1 MDLGQWLLTLLG
13 VQLYRLV
20 LDRLAAPDPLE
31 AGEEGLGFLV
41 ANARWRV
48 VNV

>member
-1 MDLGQWLLTLLG
+1 MDLVQWLLTLLG
-13 VQLYRLV
+13 VQLHWLV

-31 AGEEGLGFLV
+31 AGEEGLRFLV
-41 ANARWRV
+41 AGARRRV